1 MWPGQCRRVSVD
13 WIDGGVADGV
23 VFRRIGA
30 RAAGSLQQGYDEVA
44 EAKSSGM
51 AAEGLPGQRSLKG
64 KVALITGAAHR
75 IGAQVAR
82 LLHADGADVAIHY
95 RSSRDAA
102 EALKASLERDRPDSA
117 RLIRA
122 DLLDT
127 AALPKLIA
135 EVAAFRGRLDILVN
149 NASSFYPTPLA
160 SASEQDWE
168 ALIGSN
174 LKGPFFLTQAAAGLL
189 RDAGGVVVNLVD
201 IHAQRPLKDHPIYSI
216 AKAGNAMMVKA
227 LARELGPEVR
237 VNGIAPGAILWPE
250 QGLSDDAK
258 REILSR
264 TALERAG
271 TPADI
276 ARALL
281 FLVRDADYVTGQ
293 ILAVDGGRT
302 LQQ

>member
-1 MWPGQCRRVSVD
+1 MACREQTSCCESECKSDQLGCDQVTDAESNDPSV
-13 WIDGGVADGV
+13 
-23 VFRRIGA
+23 
-30 RAAGSLQQGYDEVA
+30 AALLRPRSLQG
-44 EAKSSGM
+44 
-51 AAEGLPGQRSLKG
+51 R
-64 KVALITGAAHR
+64 VALVTGAAHR

-82 LLHADGADVAIHY
+82 LLHADGADLAVHY
-95 RSSRDAA
+95 RSSAEAA
-102 EALKASLERDRPDSA
+102 RALKAELERCRPDSV
-117 RLIRA
+117 RLVQA

-127 AALPKLIA
+127 AALPALVD

-160 SASEQDWE
+160 TASEADWN

-174 LKGPFFLTQAAAGLL
+174 LKGPFFLTRAAAGLL
-189 RDAGGVVVNLVD
+189 REARGSVVNLVD

-216 AKAGNAMMVKA
+216 AKAGNAMMVKS

-264 TALERAG
+264 TALERPG
-271 TPADI
+271 TSADI